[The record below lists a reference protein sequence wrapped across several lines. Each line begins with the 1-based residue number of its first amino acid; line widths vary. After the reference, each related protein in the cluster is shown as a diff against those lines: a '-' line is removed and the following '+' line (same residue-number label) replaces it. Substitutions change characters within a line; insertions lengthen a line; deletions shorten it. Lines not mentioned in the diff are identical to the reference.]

1 MSSYNS
7 FSLPWWLIFT
17 HTAIKVPLCVN
28 ACNERQQMVEIC
40 YMQVLWRLCGSVR
53 RRTCRC

>member
-1 MSSYNS
+1 MTIYDS

-28 ACNERQQMVEIC
+28 ACKERQQMEEIY